1 MTPGDAPEPIERRER
16 MVERDIAGRGV
27 VDPGVLAAMR
37 SVPRHRFVPDELV
50 DDAHDDRALPI
61 GAGQTISQPYVVA
74 LMAEAAEL
82 TPTSRVLEIGT
93 GSGYGA
99 AVLGA
104 VAAEVW
110 TIERHDSLAVVAR
123 DRLVDAGCDNVH
135 VVVGDGTGGLPD
147 HAPFDAIVV
156 TAAAADVPPALV
168 DQLADGGRLIMPV
181 GSPRG
186 GQQLRRIRR
195 RADRLEEDDLG
206 SVRFVPLVA
215 EES

>member
-1 MTPGDAPEPIERRER
+1 MAPGDAPEPIERRER
-16 MVERDIAGRGV
+16 MVERDIVGRGV
-27 VDPGVLAAMR
+27 ADPAVLAAMR
-37 SVPRHRFVPDELV
+37 SVPRHRFVPDEVV
-50 DDAHDDRALPI
+50 DEAHDDRALPI
-61 GAGQTISQPYVVA
+61 GAGQTISQPYIVA

-99 AVLGA
+99 AVLAA

-110 TIERHDSLAVVAR
+110 TIERHESLAVVAR
-123 DRLVDAGCDNVH
+123 DRLAGTGCDNVH
-135 VVVGDGTGGLPD
+135 VVVGDGTRGLPD
-147 HAPFDAIVV
+147 HAPFDSIVV

-181 GSPRG
+181 GSPLG

-195 RADRLEEDDLG
+195 RADRLEEDELG
-206 SVRFVPLVA
+206 SVRFVPLIA
-215 EES
+215 EQG